1 MSTTGRY
8 SVVHVRRAWYVLCE
22 SSELRAR
29 PLKRALFDMPL
40 AVFRGAGGEP
50 VALVD
55 RCAHRNVP
63 ISAGRVVHG
72 EIECPYHGWRFDRE
86 GVCRNVPALVD
97 DKGSSKARRVARYPT
112 VERQGLVWAWG
123 DPESDPAGVEPYV
136 VPHLADSRYG
146 TVRYNATFE
155 STLHAT
161 AENILDVPHTAFLHR
176 GLFRGAGK
184 RNVITANLRRDA
196 ASVEADYVGEP
207 RPSGLIGKLL
217 APQGGT
223 VRHVDRFMLPSIAQV
238 EYALGDSSH
247 VLITNLL
254 TPVSD
259 FVTTMFAIVSYRLPI
274 GGKLVGRILEPLA
287 KRVVQQDA
295 EVLAE
300 QTRNV
305 KAFGGER
312 FVSTDVDLL
321 GAHILRLLK
330 HAERGETQEAGEL
343 GSVRLEV

>member
-1 MSTTGRY
+1 MSTAGRY

-22 SSELRAR
+22 SADLRER
-29 PLKRALFDMPL
+29 PLKRSLFDVPL
-40 AVFRGAGGEP
+40 AVFRGAAGEP
-50 VALVD
+50 VVLVD

-63 ISAGRVVHG
+63 ISGGRVVHG

-86 GVCRNVPALVD
+86 GVCRSVPALVD
-97 DKGSSKARRVARYPT
+97 DTGSAKARRVTRYHA

-123 DPESDPAGVEPYV
+123 DPENPPEGAEPYV
-136 VPHLADSRYG
+136 IPHLADNRYG
-146 TVRYNATFE
+146 VVRYSASFDA
-155 STLHAT
+155 TLHAT

-176 GLFRGAGK
+176 GLFRGGDK
-184 RNVITANLRRDA
+184 RNVITAKLRRDA
-196 ASVEADYVGEP
+196 RSVEADYIGEP
-207 RPSGLIGKLL
+207 RPSGLIGRLL

-238 EYALGDSSH
+238 EYALGESSH

-259 FVTTMFAIVSYRLPI
+259 FVTSMFAIVSYRLPI
-274 GGKLVGRILEPLA
+274 GGKLVGRVLEPLA
-287 KRVVQQDA
+287 RRIVQQDV

-305 KAFGGER
+305 KKFGGER

-321 GAHILRLLK
+321 GAHMLRLLR

>member
-1 MSTTGRY
+1 MTTSGRY
-8 SVVHVRRAWYVLCE
+8 SVAHVRRAWYVVCE
-22 SSELRAR
+22 SSELLAR
-29 PLKRALFDMPL
+29 PLKRALFDVPL

-63 ISAGRVVHG
+63 ISGGQVIHG
-72 EIECPYHGWRFDRE
+72 EIECPYHGWRFDGE

-97 DKGSSKARRVARYPT
+97 EKGTGKARRIDKFPA
-112 VERQGLVWAWG
+112 VERQGLVWVWG
-123 DPESDPAGVEPYV
+123 DPEHAPESEPYV
-136 VPHLADSRYG
+136 VPHLADKRYG
-146 TVRYNATFE
+146 TVRYSMSFDA
-155 STLHAT
+155 TLHAT

-184 RNVITANLRRDA
+184 RNVITANVRRDA
-196 ASVEADYVGEP
+196 TSVEAEYVGEP
-207 RPSGLIGKLL
+207 RPSGIIGRIL

-223 VRHVDRFMLPSIAQV
+223 VKHFDRFLLPSIAQV

-247 VLITNLL
+247 VLISNLL

-259 FVTTMFAIVSYRLPI
+259 FVTTMYAIVSYRLPV
-274 GGKLVGRILEPLA
+274 GGKLVGRVLEPLA
-287 KRVVQQDA
+287 RRIVQQDA
-295 EVLAE
+295 VILAE

-321 GAHILRLLK
+321 GSHILRLLK
-330 HAERGETQEAGEL
+330 HAERGETQEAGDL